1 MQNIDIKQGRS
12 INYIIAFVTILT
24 GFVGVLAYLETKKH
38 NKINDEVLSLDK
50 QIKTLELEIKKNE
63 ARQNGIVD

>member
-1 MQNIDIKQGRS
+1 MQNIDAKQGKS
-12 INYIIAFVTILT
+12 IGYLIAGITALT
-24 GFVGVLAYLETKKH
+24 GIVGVLAYLENKKH

-63 ARQNGIVD
+63 ARQNGIAG